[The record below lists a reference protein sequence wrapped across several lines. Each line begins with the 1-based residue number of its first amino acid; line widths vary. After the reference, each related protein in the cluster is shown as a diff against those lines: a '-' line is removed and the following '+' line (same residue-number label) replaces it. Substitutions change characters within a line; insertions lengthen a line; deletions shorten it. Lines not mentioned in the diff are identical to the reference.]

1 MCHISSG
8 KVKTSMLLIWAGPD
22 GEDIYD
28 NFNLA
33 HTKQMMW
40 TMYYNALKNFVS
52 QPATLEQPDLNSL
65 KFLNIKEKI
74 SIRPTTEY

>member
-33 HTKQMMW
+33 PHQAMMW
-40 TMYYNALKNFVS
+40 TMYYNVLKNFVS
-52 QPATLEQPDLNSL
+52 QSATLEWPDLNSL
-65 KFLNIKEKI
+65 KFLNVKEKI
-74 SIRPTTEY
+74 LIHSTTEY